1 MPKHQPHA
9 IAAALADALPAD
21 ADTRS
26 ELVAVGMVATALIS
40 NTAPDGRAA
49 LVETF
54 CKTLRASVA
63 GDLN

>member
-1 MPKHQPHA
+1 MPKHHPHA

-21 ADTRS
+21 GDTRS

-40 NTAPDGRAA
+40 HTAPDERAA

-54 CKTLRASVA
+54 CKTLRDSIA
-63 GDLN
+63 GELH